1 MTNLTLLGDNKELI
15 ILLKK
20 VFHRAG
26 LIDENFKSD
35 NNNIE
40 KGQSILVIEDSVE
53 LKKYESYLKKFNS
66 GIDSGELNH
75 GFLWTPNSNTE
86 NNGELESLISTY
98 LNRKITYSRHNS
110 VIRFT
115 EDVIKTLEIEIEKE
129 IKNNNVNL
137 SIFYNIIDKDIGS
150 NTCEILLDIF
160 KIHKVPVDSS
170 NPNLNVN
177 KFSEIALEANVIVIV
192 FDNQKEWAEIFAQE
206 IWKKIGG
213 VSTGIPILLIG
224 TDSKEESKISVPN
237 LKIASA
243 SKDLLALEIK
253 VQHDELVK

>member
-75 GFLWTPNSNTE
+75 GFLWNPNSNTE

-170 NPNLNVN
+170 NPN
-177 KFSEIALEANVIVIV
+177 
-192 FDNQKEWAEIFAQE
+192 
-206 IWKKIGG
+206 
-213 VSTGIPILLIG
+213 
-224 TDSKEESKISVPN
+224 
-237 LKIASA
+237 
-243 SKDLLALEIK
+243 
-253 VQHDELVK
+253 